1 MTVFESA
8 LVSALW
14 PFLPRGRGAAGRA
27 GIDVDHVTVYGGV
40 GRFALLLA
48 DAARFVRHAP
58 GERWFVDDTYVK
70 VNRVWRYVYRA
81 VDQHGQVIEVI
92 EVIEV
97 LVSKRRDAH
106 A

>member
-1 MTVFESA
+1 LRARWYLRYGLSYREVEELLA
-8 LVSALW
+8 ERVSTSTTS
-14 PFLPRGRGAAGRA
+14 PS
-27 GIDVDHVTVYGGV
+27 TGV
-40 GRFALLLA
+40 RRFALLLA